1 MRDYIFCNVCH
12 RKNREMRGDKVRPL
26 KVIKETK
33 HLLEMNW
40 DVDPGLKIVF
50 LCNVCASELDIK
62 EGMWANGPEAI

>member
-1 MRDYIFCNVCH
+1 
-12 RKNREMRGDKVRPL
+12 MRGDKVRPL
-26 KVIKETK
+26 KIIRETK
-33 HLLEMNW
+33 NLLEMNW